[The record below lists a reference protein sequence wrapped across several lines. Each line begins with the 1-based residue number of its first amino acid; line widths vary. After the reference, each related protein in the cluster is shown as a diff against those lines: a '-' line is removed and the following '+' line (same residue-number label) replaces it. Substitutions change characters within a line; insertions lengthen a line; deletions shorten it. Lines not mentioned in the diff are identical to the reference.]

1 MHSLIQLSIVV
12 LLLPLLS
19 FVILI
24 FFNRRLPRRG
34 DFVGVG
40 ILGTAFAISLYIF
53 WTVIVQAYDPAFR
66 VAWDFTWIDLGKV
79 PGIGPLQIK
88 MGIVID
94 NLTAIMLAMVTLISL
109 LVHLYSTGYM
119 AGDKNYGR
127 YFAFLGIFTF
137 SMLGIVLSDN
147 FFSIYIFWELV
158 GLSSYLLIGF
168 FFEKDSAADAQKKAF
183 LANRVGDIGMWLGIL
198 ILYSQFHTFS
208 FAEINVNLAAGK
220 FAMSNAWLT
229 AAGLLL
235 FMGCVGKSAQ
245 FPLHIWLPDAMEG
258 PTPVSALIH
267 AATMVAAGVY
277 FVARIFVLL
286 TPDALHVIAFIG
298 AFTAFMAA
306 TIAITQNDIKRV
318 LAYSTVSQLGYMVLG
333 LGVGAYSA
341 ALFHLVTHA
350 FFKACLFLGSG
361 AIIHAMHHEQDMR
374 WMGGLRKHMPWT
386 FATFTLATL
395 ALAGLPLTSGFMSK
409 DAILA
414 GAIGFANAEGGGVY
428 YLIPVLGFF
437 SAMLTAFYM
446 GRQIWLVFFGES
458 RTHLKPAD
466 DLHSAHHAHAAH
478 DAHNDLHHAAHE
490 VHEVSWNMRAPLVI
504 LAALSVFFVYS
515 PNPLDGAQGWFMKMI
530 KTPAT
535 VVGSYQSAVGS
546 EKLAVG
552 SGQSAVEHQQSAVG
566 SQQPSTKTEHSA
578 LSTQHSALGT
588 DHSALEPQKSAVG
601 SQQPATKTEH
611 SALSTQHSALIND
624 RQAEIAHASHAAHY
638 PAIYI
643 SSIMVILGISLAG
656 VVYVFKII
664 DPDKT
669 ADAIRPL
676 YLFSLNKWYWDEIY
690 QATFIRASLLLAKM
704 LYWFDR
710 NIIDGIVNGSALFV
724 RNIAFANNS
733 FDKYVVDG
741 LVNFT
746 AFSVNTTGAVLRKL
760 QTGKVQTYVVMLLA
774 VVFGYFVF
782 YFTRLIY

>member
-34 DFVGVG
+34 DFLGVG
-40 ILGTAFAISLYIF
+40 ILGSAFAISAYIF
-53 WTVIVQAYDPAFR
+53 WTVIVQTYDPAFK
-66 VAWDFTWIDLGKV
+66 VAWDFTWIDLGNV
-79 PGIGPLQIK
+79 PGVGPLQIR
-88 MGIVID
+88 MGVMID

-109 LVHLYSTGYM
+109 LVHIYSTGYM

-127 YFAFLGIFTF
+127 YFAYLGIFTF

-147 FFSIYIFWELV
+147 LFSIYIFWELV

-208 FAEINVNLAAGK
+208 LEQIFANLSAGK

-229 AAGLLL
+229 AAGILL

-286 TPDALHVIAFIG
+286 TADALHVIAFIG

-386 FATFTLATL
+386 FVTFTLATL

-414 GAIGFANAEGGGVY
+414 GAIGFAQAEGGGVF
-428 YLIPVLGFF
+428 YLIPLLGFF

-466 DLHSAHHAHAAH
+466 NHHADHHAH
-478 DAHNDLHHAAHE
+478 DSHAAHADDHHADHG

-504 LAALSVFFVYS
+504 LAALSVFAVYS
-515 PNPLDGAQGWFMKMI
+515 PDPLDGAKGWFMKMI
-530 KTPAT
+530 PTPAT
-535 VVGSYQSAVGS
+535 VVGAANPQIGAHQAATAQLPAVAGVLPAA
-546 EKLAVG
+546 EVHAEAAA
-552 SGQSAVEHQQSAVG
+552 AVEVHAEAAVAG
-566 SQQPSTKTEHSA
+566 HSA
-578 LSTQHSALGT
+578 APAAAGHGEAKGGHSYA
-588 DHSALEPQKSAVG
+588 DP
-601 SQQPATKTEH
+601 
-611 SALSTQHSALIND
+611 
-624 RQAEIAHASHAAHY
+624 RQAEIIHAGHGAHFT
-638 PAIYI
+638 AIYI
-643 SSIMVILGISLAG
+643 SSIMVVLGISLALI
-656 VVYVFKII
+656 VYVFRII
-664 DPDKT
+664 DPEKT
-669 ADAIRPL
+669 ALSIRPL

-690 QATFIRASLLLAKM
+690 DATAIKGSMFLSKVLA
-704 LYWFDR
+704 WFDT
-710 NIIDGIVNGSALFV
+710 NIIDGIVNGVAVLV
-724 RNIAFANNS
+724 RKLAFANNS

-746 AFSVNTTGAVLRKL
+746 AFFVNTSGAVLRKL
-760 QTGKVQTYVVMLLA
+760 QTGKVQTYVVMLILA
-774 VVFGYFVF
+774 VFGYFVF
-782 YFTRLIY
+782 YFTQLIY

>member
-24 FFNRRLPRRG
+24 FFNRKLPRRG

-40 ILGTAFAISLYIF
+40 ILGTAFAISAYIF
-53 WTVIVQAYDPAFR
+53 WQVVVQAYDPAFR
-66 VAWDFTWIDLGKV
+66 IAWDFTWIDLGNV
-79 PGIGPLQIK
+79 PGVGPLQIK
-88 MGIVID
+88 MGVVID
-94 NLTAIMLAMVTLISL
+94 NLTSIMLAMVTLISL

-147 FFSIYIFWELV
+147 LFSIYIFWELV

-168 FFEKDSAADAQKKAF
+168 FFEKQSAADAQKKAF

-208 FAEINVNLAAGK
+208 FEEIYANLAAGK
-220 FAMSNAWLT
+220 FGLSNAWLT
-229 AAGLLL
+229 AAGILL

-277 FVARIFVLL
+277 FVARIFIIL

-374 WMGGLRKHMPWT
+374 WMGGLRKNMPWT

-395 ALAGLPLTSGFMSK
+395 ALAGLPLTSGFLSK

-414 GAIGFANAEGGGVY
+414 GAIGFANVEGGGIY

-458 RTHLKPAD
+458 RTHLKPVEE
-466 DLHSAHHAHAAH
+466 DLHAAHHAHNSH
-478 DAHNDLHHAAHE
+478 DDHSDDHHEEHG

-504 LAALSVFFVYS
+504 LATLSVFFVYS
-515 PNPLDGAQGWFMKMI
+515 PDPLDGAKGWFMKMI
-530 KTPAT
+530 PTPAT
-535 VVGSYQSAVGS
+535 VVGSDNPQIGSMSAGVADPHLAGVVAPVEAHGDAAAVGHGEATAATAS
-546 EKLAVG
+546 HGEAKG
-552 SGQSAVEHQQSAVG
+552 G
-566 SQQPSTKTEHSA
+566 HSY
-578 LSTQHSALGT
+578 S
-588 DHSALEPQKSAVG
+588 DP
-601 SQQPATKTEH
+601 
-611 SALSTQHSALIND
+611 
-624 RQAEIAHASHAAHY
+624 RQAEIVHAGHAAHY
-638 PAIYI
+638 TAIYI
-643 SSIMVILGISLAG
+643 SSVMVVLGIGLAFI
-656 VVYVFKII
+656 VYVFGII

-669 ADAIRPL
+669 ALALRPL
-676 YLFSLNKWYWDEIY
+676 YLFSLNTWYWDEIY
-690 QATFIRASLLLAKM
+690 EATFIKGSMAVARIFT
-704 LYWFDR
+704 WFDI
-710 NIIDGIVNGSALFV
+710 NIVDGIVNGVGTLV
-724 RNIAFANNS
+724 RKFAFLNDS
-733 FDKYVVDG
+733 FDKHVVDG
-741 LVNFT
+741 AVNFT
-746 AFSVNTTGAVLRKL
+746 AFTVNTTGAVLRKL
-760 QTGKVQTYVVMLLA
+760 QTGKVQSYIVMLLL

-782 YFTRLIY
+782 YFTRLIH

>member
-1 MHSLIQLSIVV
+1 MHSLIQLSIAV

-24 FFNRRLPRRG
+24 FFNKRLPRRG
-34 DFVGVG
+34 DFIGVG
-40 ILGTAFAISLYIF
+40 ILGTTFAISLYIF
-53 WTVIVQAYDPAFR
+53 WSVVVQSYDPAFR
-66 VAWDFTWIDLGKV
+66 VVWDFTWIDLGNV
-79 PGIGPLQIK
+79 PGVGPLVIK

-94 NLTAIMLAMVTLISL
+94 NLTAIMLAMVTLISF

-119 AGDKNYGR
+119 SGDPRYGR
-127 YFAFLGIFTF
+127 FFAFLGIFTF
-137 SMLGIVLSDN
+137 SMLGIVLADN
-147 FFSIYIFWELV
+147 LFAIYIFWELV

-168 FFEKDSAADAQKKAF
+168 YFEKDSAADAQKKAF

-208 FAEINVNLAAGK
+208 YQEIFANLAAGK
-220 FAMSNAWLT
+220 FGLSQAWLT
-229 AAGLLL
+229 AAGILL

-245 FPLHIWLPDAMEG
+245 FPLHVWLPDAMEG

-286 TPDALHVIAFIG
+286 TADALHVIAFIG

-306 TIAITQNDIKRV
+306 TIAITQHDIKRV

-374 WMGGLRKHMPWT
+374 WMGGLRKPMPWT

-414 GAIGFANAEGGGVY
+414 GAIGFANAEGGGIY
-428 YLIPVLGFF
+428 YIIPFLGFF

-466 DLHSAHHAHAAH
+466 DHHHGHDAHAAH
-478 DAHNDLHHAAHE
+478 GHDLHHEEAHG
-490 VHEVSWNMRAPLVI
+490 VHEVPWNMRAPLVV
-504 LAALSVFFVYS
+504 LAALSVFAVYS
-515 PNPLDGAQGWFMKMI
+515 PDPLDGAKGWFMSMVQ
-530 KTPAT
+530 TPAT
-535 VVGSYQSAVGS
+535 VVGSSAGGAKHDTAVSATRPDRLLAEAVPAVGHGAESDAHS
-546 EKLAVG
+546 EGVASEAASEGHGAEAGAHGEAAGHVF
-552 SGQSAVEHQQSAVG
+552 SD
-566 SQQPSTKTEHSA
+566 P
-578 LSTQHSALGT
+578 
-588 DHSALEPQKSAVG
+588 
-601 SQQPATKTEH
+601 
-611 SALSTQHSALIND
+611 
-624 RQAEIAHASHAAHY
+624 RQASIAHAAHEAHN
-638 PAIYI
+638 PAILI
-643 SSIMVILGISLAG
+643 SSVMVVLGISLAL
-656 VVYVFKII
+656 VVYVFRII
-664 DPDKT
+664 DPDRT
-669 ADAIRPL
+669 AASIRPL
-676 YLFSLNKWYWDEIY
+676 YLFSFNKWYWDEIY
-690 QATFIRASLLLAKM
+690 QATIINGSVVLSKVLSWIDTNIVDGAVNGVAVVTKKVAFTSGG
-704 LYWFDR
+704 FDR
-710 NIIDGIVNGSALFV
+710 
-724 RNIAFANNS
+724 
-733 FDKYVVDG
+733 YVVDG
-741 LVNFT
+741 AVNFT
-746 AFSVNTTGAVLRKL
+746 AFFVNTTGAVLKKL
-760 QTGKVQTYVVMLLA
+760 QTGKVQTYVVMLMLA
-774 VVFGYFVF
+774 VIGYFIY
-782 YFTRLIY
+782 YFTQLIS

>member
-24 FFNRRLPRRG
+24 FFNRRLPRSG
-34 DFVGVG
+34 DFLGVG
-40 ILGTAFAISLYIF
+40 ILGTAFGISAYIF
-53 WTVIVQAYDPAFR
+53 WSVIVQTYDPAFR
-66 VAWDFTWIDLGKV
+66 IAWDFTWIDLGNV
-79 PGIGPLQIK
+79 PGVGPLQIK
-88 MGIVID
+88 MGVVID
-94 NLTAIMLAMVTLISL
+94 NLTAIMLTMVTLISL

-127 YFAFLGIFTF
+127 YFAYLGIFTF

-147 FFSIYIFWELV
+147 LFAIYIFWELV

-208 FAEINVNLAAGK
+208 FEQIYANLAAGK
-220 FAMSNAWLT
+220 FALSNAWLT
-229 AAGLLL
+229 AAGILL

-245 FPLHIWLPDAMEG
+245 FPLHVWLPDAMEG

-277 FVARIFVLL
+277 FVARIFVML

-298 AFTAFMAA
+298 AMTAFMAA
-306 TIAITQNDIKRV
+306 TIAITQHDIKRV

-341 ALFHLVTHA
+341 SLFHLVTHA

-374 WMGGLRKHMPWT
+374 WMGGLRKQMPWT

-395 ALAGLPLTSGFMSK
+395 ALAGLPLTSGFLSK

-414 GAIGFANAEGGGVY
+414 GALGFAEVEGGGIY
-428 YLIPVLGFF
+428 YLIPALGFF

-466 DLHSAHHAHAAH
+466 NHHQAHHAHTSH
-478 DAHNDLHHAAHE
+478 DAHTDDHHAAHG
-490 VHEVSWNMRAPLVI
+490 VHEVSWNMRAPLVV
-504 LAALSVFFVYS
+504 LATLSVFFVYS
-515 PNPLDGAQGWFMKMI
+515 PDPLDGAKGWFMKMI
-530 KTPAT
+530 PTPAT
-535 VVGSYQSAVGS
+535 VVGAANPQIGAHPAGTVAPH
-546 EKLAVG
+546 LAGVVPAAEVALPEHG
-552 SGQSAVEHQQSAVG
+552 AAHGVAEHGVASGGHGGQVYSD
-566 SQQPSTKTEHSA
+566 P
-578 LSTQHSALGT
+578 
-588 DHSALEPQKSAVG
+588 
-601 SQQPATKTEH
+601 
-611 SALSTQHSALIND
+611 
-624 RQAEIAHASHAAHY
+624 RQAEIVHAGHAAHY
-638 PAIYI
+638 TAIYI
-643 SSIMVILGISLAG
+643 STLMVALGIGMAF
-656 VVYVFKII
+656 VVYVFRII

-669 ADAIRPL
+669 AQSIRPL

-690 QATFIRASLLLAKM
+690 DATVIKGSMVIAKM
-704 LYWFDR
+704 LSWFDT
-710 NIIDGIVNGSALFV
+710 NVVDGIVNGVAFLV
-724 RNIAFANNS
+724 RKFAFLNDG
-733 FDKYVVDG
+733 FDRNVVDG

-746 AFSVNTTGAVLRKL
+746 AFTVNTTGAVLRKF
-760 QTGKVQTYVVMLLA
+760 QTGKVQTYVVMLLLVLA
-774 VVFGYFVF
+774 GYFVF

>member
-40 ILGTAFAISLYIF
+40 ILGSAFAISAYIF
-53 WTVIVQAYDPAFR
+53 WSVIVQTYDPAFR
-66 VAWDFTWIDLGKV
+66 IAWDFTWIDLGNV
-79 PGIGPLQIK
+79 HGIGPLQVR

-147 FFSIYIFWELV
+147 LFSIYIFWELV

-168 FFEKDSAADAQKKAF
+168 FFEKQSAADAQKKAF
-183 LANRVGDIGMWLGIL
+183 LVNRVGDIGMWLGIL

-208 FAEINVNLAAGK
+208 FEQIYANLAAGK
-220 FAMSNAWLT
+220 FVMSNAWLT

-374 WMGGLRKHMPWT
+374 WMGGLRKNMPWT

-414 GAIGFANAEGGGVY
+414 GAIGFAQVEGGGVF
-428 YLIPVLGFF
+428 YLIPALGFF

-458 RTHLKPAD
+458 RTHLKPVD
-466 DLHSAHHAHAAH
+466 NHHHGH
-478 DAHNDLHHAAHE
+478 DAHGAHDDHHDAHE

-504 LAALSVFFVYS
+504 LAALSIFFVYS
-515 PNPLDGAQGWFMKMI
+515 PNPLDGAEGWFMKMI

-535 VVGSYQSAVGS
+535 VVGPANHNCATTLVKAASPLMAEALPAVAAHGATDS
-546 EKLAVG
+546 PAVAG
-552 SGQSAVEHQQSAVG
+552 GEHATAKG
-566 SQQPSTKTEHSA
+566 EHA
-578 LSTQHSALGT
+578 FA
-588 DHSALEPQKSAVG
+588 DP
-601 SQQPATKTEH
+601 
-611 SALSTQHSALIND
+611 
-624 RQAEIAHASHAAHY
+624 RQAEIAHAAHAAHF

-643 SSIMVILGISLAG
+643 SSIMVLVGISLAG
-656 VVYVFKII
+656 VVFVFKII

-669 ADAIRPL
+669 AQAIRPL

-690 QATFIRASLLLAKM
+690 EATFIKGSVVLSKM
-704 LYWFDR
+704 LSWFDT
-710 NIIDGIVNGSALFV
+710 NVIDGMVNGVAFLV
-724 RNIAFANNS
+724 RKLAFANNS

-741 LVNFT
+741 FVNFT

-760 QTGKVQTYVVMLLA
+760 QTGKVQTYVVMLLL

-782 YFTRLIY
+782 YFTRLLY

>member
-1 MHSLIQLSIVV
+1 MQ
-12 LLLPLLS
+12 
-19 FVILI
+19 
-24 FFNRRLPRRG
+24 
-34 DFVGVG
+34 
-40 ILGTAFAISLYIF
+40 T
-53 WTVIVQAYDPAFR
+53 YDPAFR
-66 VAWDFTWIDLGKV
+66 LAWDFTWIDLGNV
-79 PGIGPLQIK
+79 PGVGPLQIK

-94 NLTAIMLAMVTLISL
+94 NLTSIMLAMVTLISL

-147 FFSIYIFWELV
+147 LFSIYIFWELV

-168 FFEKDSAADAQKKAF
+168 FFEKESAADAQKKAF

-208 FAEINVNLAAGK
+208 FSEIYANLAAGK
-220 FAMSNAWLT
+220 FAMSHAWLT
-229 AAGLLL
+229 AAGILL

-277 FVARIFVLL
+277 FVARIFVIL

-298 AFTAFMAA
+298 ASTAFMAA

-395 ALAGLPLTSGFMSK
+395 ALAGLPLTSGFLSK

-414 GAIGFANAEGGGVY
+414 GAIGFAQVEGGGIF

-466 DLHSAHHAHAAH
+466 PHHSDHHAHDSHASH
-478 DAHNDLHHAAHE
+478 SDDHHTEHG

-504 LAALSVFFVYS
+504 LATLSVFFVYS
-515 PNPLDGAQGWFMKMI
+515 PDPLDGAKGWFMKMI
-530 KTPAT
+530 PTPAT
-535 VVGSYQSAVGS
+535 VVGEAN
-546 EKLAVG
+546 
-552 SGQSAVEHQQSAVG
+552 HQIG
-566 SQQPSTKTEHSA
+566 ELP
-578 LSTQHSALGT
+578 LGT
-588 DHSALEPQKSAVG
+588 HQPVLAGVAPTTEVSAPEVAA
-601 SQQPATKTEH
+601 PAHGEAHAAAGAEH
-611 SALSTQHSALIND
+611 AEAGHHYAD
-624 RQAEIAHASHAAHY
+624 ARQAEIVHAGHAAHY
-638 PAIYI
+638 TAIYI
-643 SSIMVILGISLAG
+643 SSIMVVLGIGLAF
-656 VVYVFKII
+656 VVYVFGII
-664 DPDKT
+664 NPATT
-669 ADAIRPL
+669 AETLRPL

-690 QATFIRASLLLAKM
+690 DATVIKGSMLLATM
-704 LYWFDR
+704 LSWFDT
-710 NIIDGIVNGSALFV
+710 NVVDGLVNGIAFLTKKF
-724 RNIAFANNS
+724 AFANAG

-741 LVNFT
+741 MVNFT
-746 AFSVNTTGAVLRKL
+746 AFSVNTTGALLRKL
-760 QTGKVQTYVVMLLA
+760 QTGKVQTYVVMLLLA
-774 VVFGYFVF
+774 VFGYFV
-782 YFTRLIY
+782 YYYTRLIN

>member
-24 FFNRRLPRRG
+24 FFNRRIPRRG
-34 DFVGVG
+34 DFIGVG
-40 ILGTAFAISLYIF
+40 ILGTAFGISAYIF
-53 WTVIVQAYDPAFR
+53 WTVIVQTYDPAFR
-66 VAWDFTWIDLGKV
+66 IAWDFTWIDLGNV
-79 PGIGPLQIK
+79 PGVGPLQIK
-88 MGIVID
+88 MGVVID

-147 FFSIYIFWELV
+147 LFSIYIFWELV

-208 FAEINVNLAAGK
+208 FEQIYANLAAGN
-220 FAMSNAWLT
+220 FGLSNAWLT
-229 AAGLLL
+229 AAGILL

-245 FPLHIWLPDAMEG
+245 FPLHVWLPDAMEG

-277 FVARIFVLL
+277 FVARIFVML

-298 AFTAFMAA
+298 ACTAFMAA

-341 ALFHLVTHA
+341 SLFHLVTHA

-395 ALAGLPLTSGFMSK
+395 ALAGLPLTSGFLSK

-414 GAIGFANAEGGGVY
+414 GAIGFAQVEGGGIF

-466 DLHSAHHAHAAH
+466 NHHQAHHAH
-478 DAHNDLHHAAHE
+478 DSHAAHADDHHTSHG

-515 PNPLDGAQGWFMKMI
+515 PDPLDGAKGWFMKMI
-530 KTPAT
+530 PTPAT
-535 VVGSYQSAVGS
+535 VVGEAN
-546 EKLAVG
+546 
-552 SGQSAVEHQQSAVG
+552 
-566 SQQPSTKTEHSA
+566 
-578 LSTQHSALGT
+578 
-588 DHSALEPQKSAVG
+588 PQKGALLSGSVAPHLAGVVRTTEAPAV
-601 SQQPATKTEH
+601 AAEH
-611 SALSTQHSALIND
+611 GAPGEAKGGHLYTD
-624 RQAEIAHASHAAHY
+624 PRQAEIVHAGHAAHY
-638 PAIYI
+638 TAIYI
-643 SSIMVILGISLAG
+643 SSIMVVLGICMAL
-656 VVYVFKII
+656 VVYVFRII
-664 DPDKT
+664 DPEKT
-669 ADAIRPL
+669 AQAIRPL

-690 QATFIRASLLLAKM
+690 EATFIRGSMLLARM
-704 LYWFDR
+704 LSWFDS
-710 NIIDGIVNGSALFV
+710 N
-724 RNIAFANNS
+724 
-733 FDKYVVDG
+733 VVDG
-741 LVNFT
+741 MVNGVATLVRKFAFVNDGFDRHVVDGMVNFT
-746 AFSVNTTGAVLRKL
+746 AFTVNTTGAVLRKL
-760 QTGKVQTYVVMLLA
+760 QTGKVQTYVVMLML
-774 VVFGYFVF
+774 VLFGYFVL

>member
-24 FFNRRLPRRG
+24 FFNRRIPRRG
-34 DFVGVG
+34 DFIGVG
-40 ILGTAFAISLYIF
+40 ILGTAFGISAYIF
-53 WTVIVQAYDPAFR
+53 WTVIVQTYDPAFR
-66 VAWDFTWIDLGKV
+66 IAWDFTWIDLGNV
-79 PGIGPLQIK
+79 PGVGPLQIK
-88 MGIVID
+88 MGVVID
-94 NLTAIMLAMVTLISL
+94 NLTTIMLAMVTLISL

-147 FFSIYIFWELV
+147 LFSIYIFWELV

-208 FAEINVNLAAGK
+208 FEQIYANLAAGN
-220 FAMSNAWLT
+220 FGLSNGWLT
-229 AAGLLL
+229 AAGILL

-245 FPLHIWLPDAMEG
+245 FPLHVWLPDAMEG

-277 FVARIFVLL
+277 FVARIFVML

-298 AFTAFMAA
+298 ACTAFMAA

-341 ALFHLVTHA
+341 SLFHLVTHA

-395 ALAGLPLTSGFMSK
+395 ALAGLPLTSGFLSK

-414 GAIGFANAEGGGVY
+414 GAIGFAKVEGGGIFY
-428 YLIPVLGFF
+428 IIPVLGFF

-466 DLHSAHHAHAAH
+466 NHHQAHHAH
-478 DAHNDLHHAAHE
+478 DSHAAHADDHHTSHG

-515 PNPLDGAQGWFMKMI
+515 PDPLDGAKGWFMKMI
-530 KTPAT
+530 PTPAT
-535 VVGSYQSAVGS
+535 VVGEAN
-546 EKLAVG
+546 
-552 SGQSAVEHQQSAVG
+552 
-566 SQQPSTKTEHSA
+566 
-578 LSTQHSALGT
+578 
-588 DHSALEPQKSAVG
+588 PQKGALLSGNVAPHLAGVVQTTEVAPPAV
-601 SQQPATKTEH
+601 AAEH
-611 SALSTQHSALIND
+611 GVPGEAKGGHIYTD
-624 RQAEIAHASHAAHY
+624 TRQAEIVHAGHAAHY
-638 PAIYI
+638 TAIYI
-643 SSIMVILGISLAG
+643 SSIMVVLGICLAL
-656 VVYVFKII
+656 VVYVFRII
-664 DPDKT
+664 DPEKT
-669 ADAIRPL
+669 ASAIRPL

-690 QATFIRASLLLAKM
+690 EATFIKGSMLLARM
-704 LYWFDR
+704 LSWFDS
-710 NIIDGIVNGSALFV
+710 NVVDGIVNGVATLARKFAFV
-724 RNIAFANNS
+724 NDG
-733 FDKYVVDG
+733 FDRHVVDG
-741 LVNFT
+741 MVNFT
-746 AFSVNTTGAVLRKL
+746 AFAVNTTGAVLRKL
-760 QTGKVQTYVVMLLA
+760 QTGKVQTYVVMLML
-774 VVFGYFVF
+774 VLFGYFVL

>member
-34 DFVGVG
+34 DFIGVG
-40 ILGTAFAISLYIF
+40 ILGSAFAISAYIF
-53 WTVIVQAYDPAFR
+53 WSVIVQTYDPAFKI
-66 VAWDFTWIDLGKV
+66 AWDFTWIDLGNV
-79 PGIGPLQIK
+79 PGIGPLTIK

-147 FFSIYIFWELV
+147 LFSIYIFWELV

-168 FFEKDSAADAQKKAF
+168 FFEKESAADAQKKAF

-208 FAEINVNLAAGK
+208 FDQIYANLAAGK
-220 FAMSNAWLT
+220 FTMSNAWLT

-414 GAIGFANAEGGGVY
+414 GAIGFANVEGGGIF

-466 DLHSAHHAHAAH
+466 NHHHGH
-478 DAHNDLHHAAHE
+478 DAHGGHDDHHDTHE

-504 LAALSVFFVYS
+504 LAVLSVFIVYS
-515 PNPLDGAQGWFMKMI
+515 PNPLDGAEGWFMKMI

-535 VVGSYQSAVGS
+535 VVGPANHNS
-546 EKLAVG
+546 EVHLKPVTAPVVAEVLPTAG
-552 SGQSAVEHQQSAVG
+552 THGAAAAVEHASGKAG
-566 SQQPSTKTEHSA
+566 EHTFA
-578 LSTQHSALGT
+578 DQ
-588 DHSALEPQKSAVG
+588 
-601 SQQPATKTEH
+601 
-611 SALSTQHSALIND
+611 
-624 RQAEIAHASHAAHY
+624 RQAEIAHGAHAAHF

-643 SSIMVILGISLAG
+643 SSIMVVLGISMAFI
-656 VVYVFKII
+656 VYVFRII
-664 DPDKT
+664 DPEKT
-669 ADAIRPL
+669 AQLIRPL

-690 QATFIRASLLLAKM
+690 QATFIKGSVVLSKM
-704 LYWFDR
+704 LSWFDS
-710 NIIDGIVNGSALFV
+710 NVVDGIVNGVALIVKNF
-724 RNIAFANNS
+724 AFANNS

-760 QTGKVQTYVVMLLA
+760 QTGKVQTYVVMLLL

>member
-34 DFVGVG
+34 DFIGVG
-40 ILGTAFAISLYIF
+40 ILGAAFGISAYIF
-53 WTVIVQAYDPAFR
+53 WSVIVQTYDPAFR
-66 VAWDFTWIDLGKV
+66 VAWDFTWIDLGNV
-79 PGIGPLQIK
+79 PGVGPLQIR
-88 MGIVID
+88 MGVVID
-94 NLTAIMLAMVTLISL
+94 NLTSIMLAMVTLISL

-147 FFSIYIFWELV
+147 LFSIYIFWELV

-208 FAEINVNLAAGK
+208 FEQIYANLAAGK
-220 FAMSNAWLT
+220 FALSNAWLT
-229 AAGLLL
+229 AAGILL

-245 FPLHIWLPDAMEG
+245 FPLHVWLPDAMEG

-277 FVARIFVLL
+277 FVARIFVML

-298 AFTAFMAA
+298 ACTAFMAA

-341 ALFHLVTHA
+341 SLFHLVTHA

-395 ALAGLPLTSGFMSK
+395 ALAGLPLTSGFLSK

-414 GAIGFANAEGGGVY
+414 GAIGFAKVEGGGIF

-466 DLHSAHHAHAAH
+466 NHHAGHHAH
-478 DAHNDLHHAAHE
+478 DSHAAHSDDHHAYHG

-515 PNPLDGAQGWFMKMI
+515 PDPLDGAKGWFMKMI
-530 KTPAT
+530 PTPAT
-535 VVGSYQSAVGS
+535 VVGEANPQIGSLHAVTAAPH
-546 EKLAVG
+546 LAGVVPTAE
-552 SGQSAVEHQQSAVG
+552 AVPAVAEHGAVAG
-566 SQQPSTKTEHSA
+566 EHGEAKGGHLYSD
-578 LSTQHSALGT
+578 S
-588 DHSALEPQKSAVG
+588 
-601 SQQPATKTEH
+601 
-611 SALSTQHSALIND
+611 
-624 RQAEIAHASHAAHY
+624 RQAEIVHAGHAAHY
-638 PAIYI
+638 TAIYI
-643 SSIMVILGISLAG
+643 SSIMVVLGIGLAF
-656 VVYVFKII
+656 VVYVFGII

-669 ADAIRPL
+669 AQAIRPL

-690 QATFIRASLLLAKM
+690 DATFIKGSMVLAKM
-704 LYWFDR
+704 LSWFDT
-710 NIIDGIVNGSALFV
+710 NVVDGIVNGVALLVRKFAFV
-724 RNIAFANNS
+724 NDS
-733 FDKYVVDG
+733 FDKHVVDG
-741 LVNFT
+741 MVNFT
-746 AFSVNTTGAVLRKL
+746 AFTVNTTGAVLRKL
-760 QTGKVQTYVVMLLA
+760 QTGKVQTYVAMLIL
-774 VVFGYFVF
+774 VLFGYFVF
-782 YFTRLIY
+782 YFTRLIRGI

>member
-24 FFNRRLPRRG
+24 FFNRRLPRSG
-34 DFVGVG
+34 DFLGVG
-40 ILGTAFAISLYIF
+40 ILGTAFGISAYIF
-53 WTVIVQAYDPAFR
+53 WSVIVQTYDPAFR
-66 VAWDFTWIDLGKV
+66 IAWDFTWIDLGNV
-79 PGIGPLQIK
+79 PGVGPLQIK
-88 MGIVID
+88 MGVVID
-94 NLTAIMLAMVTLISL
+94 NLTAIMLTMVTLISL

-127 YFAFLGIFTF
+127 YFAYLGIFTF

-147 FFSIYIFWELV
+147 LFAIYIFWELV

-208 FAEINVNLAAGK
+208 FEQIYANLAAGK
-220 FAMSNAWLT
+220 FALSNAWLT
-229 AAGLLL
+229 AAGILL

-245 FPLHIWLPDAMEG
+245 FPLHVWLPDAMEG

-277 FVARIFVLL
+277 FVARIFVML

-298 AFTAFMAA
+298 AMTAFMAA
-306 TIAITQNDIKRV
+306 TIAITQHDIKRV

-341 ALFHLVTHA
+341 SLFHLVTHA

-374 WMGGLRKHMPWT
+374 WMGGLRKQMPWT

-395 ALAGLPLTSGFMSK
+395 ALAGLPLTSGFLSK

-414 GAIGFANAEGGGVY
+414 GALGFAEVEGGGIY
-428 YLIPVLGFF
+428 YLIPALGFF

-466 DLHSAHHAHAAH
+466 NHHQAHHAHASH
-478 DAHNDLHHAAHE
+478 DAHTDDHHADHG
-490 VHEVSWNMRAPLVI
+490 VHEVSWNMRAPLVV
-504 LAALSVFFVYS
+504 LATLSVFFVYS
-515 PNPLDGAQGWFMKMI
+515 PDPLDGAKGWFMKMI
-530 KTPAT
+530 PTPAT
-535 VVGSYQSAVGS
+535 VVGVANPQIGAHPAGTVAPH
-546 EKLAVG
+546 LAGVVPAAEVALPEHG
-552 SGQSAVEHQQSAVG
+552 AAHGVAEHGVASGGHGGQVYSD
-566 SQQPSTKTEHSA
+566 P
-578 LSTQHSALGT
+578 
-588 DHSALEPQKSAVG
+588 
-601 SQQPATKTEH
+601 
-611 SALSTQHSALIND
+611 
-624 RQAEIAHASHAAHY
+624 RQAEIVHAGHAAHY
-638 PAIYI
+638 TAIYI
-643 SSIMVILGISLAG
+643 STLMVALGIGMAF
-656 VVYVFKII
+656 VVYVFRII

-669 ADAIRPL
+669 AQSIRPL

-690 QATFIRASLLLAKM
+690 DATVIKGSMVIAKM
-704 LYWFDR
+704 LSWFDT
-710 NIIDGIVNGSALFV
+710 NVVDGIVNGVAFLV
-724 RNIAFANNS
+724 RKFAFLNDG
-733 FDKYVVDG
+733 FDRNVVDG

-746 AFSVNTTGAVLRKL
+746 AFTVNTTGAVLRKF
-760 QTGKVQTYVVMLLA
+760 QTGKVQTYVVMLLLVLA
-774 VVFGYFVF
+774 GYFVF

>member
-1 MHSLIQLSIVV
+1 MHSLIQLSIAV

-24 FFNRRLPRRG
+24 FFNKRLPRRG
-34 DFVGVG
+34 DFIGVG
-40 ILGTAFAISLYIF
+40 ILGTTFAISLYIF
-53 WTVIVQAYDPAFR
+53 WSVVVQSYDPAFR
-66 VAWDFTWIDLGKV
+66 VVWDFTWIDLGNV
-79 PGIGPLQIK
+79 PGVGPLVIK

-94 NLTAIMLAMVTLISL
+94 NLTAIMLAMVTLISF

-119 AGDKNYGR
+119 SGDPRYGR
-127 YFAFLGIFTF
+127 FFAFLGIFTF
-137 SMLGIVLSDN
+137 SMLGIVLADN
-147 FFSIYIFWELV
+147 LFAIYIFWELV

-168 FFEKDSAADAQKKAF
+168 YFEKDSAADAQKKAF

-208 FAEINVNLAAGK
+208 YQEIFANLAAGK
-220 FAMSNAWLT
+220 FGLSQAWLT
-229 AAGLLL
+229 AAGILL

-245 FPLHIWLPDAMEG
+245 FPLHVWLPDAMEG

-286 TPDALHVIAFIG
+286 TADALHVIAFIG

-306 TIAITQNDIKRV
+306 TIAITQHDIKRV

-414 GAIGFANAEGGGVY
+414 GAIGFANAEGGGIY
-428 YLIPVLGFF
+428 YIIPFLGFF

-466 DLHSAHHAHAAH
+466 DHHHGHDAHAAH
-478 DAHNDLHHAAHE
+478 GHDLHHEEAHG
-490 VHEVSWNMRAPLVI
+490 VHEVPWNMRAPLVV
-504 LAALSVFFVYS
+504 LATLSVFAVYS
-515 PNPLDGAQGWFMKMI
+515 PDPLDGAKGWFMSMVQ
-530 KTPAT
+530 TPAT
-535 VVGSYQSAVGS
+535 VVGSSAGGAKHDTAASATRPDRLLAEAVPAVGHGTESDAHS
-546 EKLAVG
+546 EGVASEAASEGHGAEAGAHGEAAGHVF
-552 SGQSAVEHQQSAVG
+552 SD
-566 SQQPSTKTEHSA
+566 P
-578 LSTQHSALGT
+578 
-588 DHSALEPQKSAVG
+588 
-601 SQQPATKTEH
+601 
-611 SALSTQHSALIND
+611 
-624 RQAEIAHASHAAHY
+624 RQASIAHAAHEAHN
-638 PAIYI
+638 PAILI
-643 SSIMVILGISLAG
+643 SSVMVVLGISLAL
-656 VVYVFKII
+656 VVYVFRII
-664 DPDKT
+664 DPDRT
-669 ADAIRPL
+669 AASIRPL
-676 YLFSLNKWYWDEIY
+676 YLFSFNKWYWDEIY
-690 QATFIRASLLLAKM
+690 QATIINGSVVLSKVLSWIDTNIVDGAVNGVAVVTKKVAFTSGG
-704 LYWFDR
+704 FDR
-710 NIIDGIVNGSALFV
+710 
-724 RNIAFANNS
+724 
-733 FDKYVVDG
+733 YVVDG
-741 LVNFT
+741 AVNFT
-746 AFSVNTTGAVLRKL
+746 AFFVNTTGAVLKKL
-760 QTGKVQTYVVMLLA
+760 QTGKVQTYVVMLMLA
-774 VVFGYFVF
+774 VIGYFIY
-782 YFTRLIY
+782 YFTQLIS

>member
-1 MHSLIQLSIVV
+1 MHSLIQLSIAV

-24 FFNRRLPRRG
+24 FFNKRLPRRG
-34 DFVGVG
+34 DFIGVG
-40 ILGTAFAISLYIF
+40 ILGTTFALSLYIF
-53 WTVIVQAYDPAFR
+53 WSVVVQAYDPAFR
-66 VAWDFTWIDLGKV
+66 VAWDFTWIDLGNV
-79 PGIGPLQIK
+79 PGVGPLVIK

-94 NLTAIMLAMVTLISL
+94 NLTAIMLAMVTLISF

-119 AGDKNYGR
+119 AGDPRYGR
-127 YFAFLGIFTF
+127 FFAYLGIFTF

-147 FFSIYIFWELV
+147 LFAIYIFWELV

-168 FFEKDSAADAQKKAF
+168 YFEKDSAADAQKKAF

-208 FAEINVNLAAGK
+208 YQEIFANLAAGK
-220 FAMSNAWLT
+220 FGMSQAWLT
-229 AAGLLL
+229 AAGILL

-245 FPLHIWLPDAMEG
+245 FPLHVWLPDAMEG

-286 TPDALHVIAFIG
+286 TADALHVIAFIG

-306 TIAITQNDIKRV
+306 TIAITQHDIKRV

-374 WMGGLRKHMPWT
+374 WMGGLRKNMPWT
-386 FATFTLATL
+386 FTTFTLATL

-414 GAIGFANAEGGGVY
+414 GAIGFANAEGGGIY
-428 YLIPVLGFF
+428 YLIPFLGFF

-466 DLHSAHHAHAAH
+466 DHHHGHDAHAAH
-478 DAHNDLHHAAHE
+478 GHDDHHEEAHG
-490 VHEVSWNMRAPLVI
+490 VHEVAWNMRTPLVI
-504 LAALSVFFVYS
+504 LAALSIFAVYS
-515 PNPLDGAQGWFMKMI
+515 PDPLDGAKGWFMSMVP
-530 KTPAT
+530 TPET
-535 VVGSYQSAVGS
+535 VVGSAPGQAKPHETSSAAGNAAHLLAEAVPGGTHGAETDTHPEGVASEEHGS
-546 EKLAVG
+546 AAAV
-552 SGQSAVEHQQSAVG
+552 H
-566 SQQPSTKTEHSA
+566 
-578 LSTQHSALGT
+578 GT
-588 DHSALEPQKSAVG
+588 THGDAHGHEFSDP
-601 SQQPATKTEH
+601 
-611 SALSTQHSALIND
+611 
-624 RQAEIAHASHAAHY
+624 RQAAIAHAAHEAHN
-638 PAIYI
+638 PAIVI
-643 SSIMVILGISLAG
+643 SSIMVVLGISLALI
-656 VVYVFKII
+656 VYVFRII

-669 ADAIRPL
+669 AQSIRPL
-676 YLFSLNKWYWDEIY
+676 YLFSFNKWYWDEIY
-690 QATFIRASLLLAKM
+690 QATFIRGSLVISKVFS
-704 LYWFDR
+704 WFDT
-710 NIIDGIVNGSALFV
+710 NIIDGIVNGVAV
-724 RNIAFANNS
+724 VTKKVAFAS
-733 FDKYVVDG
+733 GGFDKYVVDG
-741 LVNFT
+741 TVNFT
-746 AFSVNTTGAVLRKL
+746 AFFINTTGGILKKL
-760 QTGKVQTYVVMLLA
+760 QTGKVQTYVVLLMLA
-774 VVFGYFVF
+774 VIGYFVY
-782 YFTRLIY
+782 YFTQLIS

>member
-24 FFNRRLPRRG
+24 FFNRQLPRRG
-34 DFVGVG
+34 DFIGVG
-40 ILGTAFAISLYIF
+40 ILGTAFALSAYIF
-53 WTVIVQAYDPAFR
+53 WSVIVQTYDPAFR
-66 VAWDFTWIDLGKV
+66 IAWDFTWIDLGNV
-79 PGIGPLQIK
+79 PGVGALQIR
-88 MGIVID
+88 MGVVID
-94 NLTAIMLAMVTLISL
+94 NLTSIMLAMVTLISL

-127 YFAFLGIFTF
+127 YFAYLGIFTF

-147 FFSIYIFWELV
+147 LFSIYIFWELV

-208 FAEINVNLAAGK
+208 FEQIYANLAAGK
-220 FAMSNAWLT
+220 FALSNGWLT
-229 AAGLLL
+229 AAGILL

-245 FPLHIWLPDAMEG
+245 FPLHVWLPDAMEG

-277 FVARIFVLL
+277 FVARIFVML
-286 TPDALHVIAFIG
+286 TPDALHVIAFVG
-298 AFTAFMAA
+298 ACTAFMAA

-341 ALFHLVTHA
+341 SLFHLVTHA

-374 WMGGLRKHMPWT
+374 WMGALWKKMPWT

-414 GAIGFANAEGGGVY
+414 GAIGFAEVEGGGIY
-428 YLIPVLGFF
+428 YLIPALGFF

-446 GRQIWLVFFGES
+446 GRQIWLVFFGTS

-466 DLHSAHHAHAAH
+466 NHHQAHHAHDSH
-478 DAHNDLHHAAHE
+478 DSHGDAHHGAHE

-504 LAALSVFFVYS
+504 LAALSVFAVYS
-515 PNPLDGAQGWFMKMI
+515 PDPLDGAKGWFMKMI
-530 KTPAT
+530 PTPAT
-535 VVGSYQSAVGS
+535 VVGEAN
-546 EKLAVG
+546 
-552 SGQSAVEHQQSAVG
+552 
-566 SQQPSTKTEHSA
+566 
-578 LSTQHSALGT
+578 
-588 DHSALEPQKSAVG
+588 PQKGALLSGGVAPNLAGVLRTTEVDAP
-601 SQQPATKTEH
+601 QPVVELAAPAHGEVKGGHLYT
-611 SALSTQHSALIND
+611 D
-624 RQAEIAHASHAAHY
+624 PRQAEIVHAGHAAHY
-638 PAIYI
+638 TAIYI
-643 SSIMVILGISLAG
+643 SSIMVLLGICMAF
-656 VVYVFKII
+656 VVYVFRII
-664 DPDKT
+664 DPEKT
-669 ADAIRPL
+669 ASSIRPL

-690 QATFIRASLLLAKM
+690 EATFIKGSM
-704 LYWFDR
+704 LIARMLSWFDT
-710 NIIDGIVNGSALFV
+710 NIVDGIVNGVATLVRKFAFV
-724 RNIAFANNS
+724 NDG
-733 FDKYVVDG
+733 FDRHVVDG
-741 LVNFT
+741 MVNFT
-746 AFSVNTTGAVLRKL
+746 AFTVNTTGAVLRKL
-760 QTGKVQTYVVMLLA
+760 QTGKVQTYVVMLMLLLL
-774 VVFGYFVF
+774 GYFVF
-782 YFTRLIY
+782 ARLI

>member
-34 DFVGVG
+34 DFIGVG
-40 ILGTAFAISLYIF
+40 ILGTAFAISAYIF
-53 WTVIVQAYDPAFR
+53 WSVIVQTYDPAFR
-66 VAWDFTWIDLGKV
+66 IAWDFTWIDLGNV
-79 PGIGPLQIK
+79 PGVGPLQIK

-147 FFSIYIFWELV
+147 LFAIYIFWELV

-168 FFEKDSAADAQKKAF
+168 FFEKQSAADAQKKAF

-208 FAEINVNLAAGK
+208 FEQIYANLAAGK
-220 FAMSNAWLT
+220 FGLSHGWLT
-229 AAGLLL
+229 AAGILL

-245 FPLHIWLPDAMEG
+245 FPLHVWLPDAMEG

-286 TPDALHVIAFIG
+286 TPDALHVIAFTG
-298 AFTAFMAA
+298 ACTAFMAA

-374 WMGGLRKHMPWT
+374 WMGDLRKKMPWT

-414 GAIGFANAEGGGVY
+414 GAIGFAKVEGGGIY

-466 DLHSAHHAHAAH
+466 DQHQEHHAHAAH
-478 DAHNDLHHAAHE
+478 DAHSDDHHEEHG

-515 PNPLDGAQGWFMKMI
+515 PDPLDGGKGWFMKMI
-530 KTPAT
+530 QTPAT
-535 VVGSYQSAVGS
+535 VVGEANHQIGDLRTPHAAPA
-546 EKLAVG
+546 LAEVVP
-552 SGQSAVEHQQSAVG
+552 AVEAPAVEAG
-566 SQQPSTKTEHSA
+566 AHGEAQK
-578 LSTQHSALGT
+578 GT
-588 DHSALEPQKSAVG
+588 HTYADV
-601 SQQPATKTEH
+601 
-611 SALSTQHSALIND
+611 
-624 RQAEIAHASHAAHY
+624 RQAEIVHAGHAAHY
-638 PAIYI
+638 TAIYI
-643 SSIMVILGISLAG
+643 SSIMVLLGITMAF
-656 VVYVFKII
+656 VVYVFNII
-664 DPDKT
+664 DPEKT
-669 ADAIRPL
+669 AIAIRPL

-690 QATFIRASLLLAKM
+690 EATFIKGSM
-704 LYWFDR
+704 LIANILSWFDTH
-710 NIIDGIVNGSALFV
+710 IVDGIVNGVATLVRKFAYLNDGFD
-724 RNIAFANNS
+724 RNI
-733 FDKYVVDG
+733 VDG
-741 LVNFT
+741 MVNFT
-746 AFSVNTTGAVLRKL
+746 AFTVNTTGAMLRKL
-760 QTGKVQTYVVMLLA
+760 QTGKVQTYVVMLLFA
-774 VVFGYFVF
+774 VFGYFVF
-782 YFTRLIY
+782 YLTRLIY

>member
-40 ILGTAFAISLYIF
+40 ILGTAFALSAYIF
-53 WTVIVQAYDPAFR
+53 WTVIVQTYDPAFR
-66 VAWDFTWIDLGKV
+66 VAWDFTWIDLGQV

-127 YFAFLGIFTF
+127 YYAFLGIFTF

-147 FFSIYIFWELV
+147 LFSIYIFWELV

-208 FAEINVNLAAGK
+208 FTEIYANLAAGK

-277 FVARIFVLL
+277 FVARIFVVL

-414 GAIGFANAEGGGVY
+414 GAIGFATAEGGGVY

-466 DLHSAHHAHAAH
+466 DHHSAHHAHSTH
-478 DAHNDLHHAAHE
+478 DTHNDDHHAAHE

-530 KTPAT
+530 QTPPT
-535 VVGSYQSAVGS
+535 VVGSYQSAPSS

-552 SGQSAVEHQQSAVG
+552 SQQSATEG
-566 SQQPSTKTEHSA
+566 ENSALSTQHSALSEQHSAPEAEHSA
-578 LSTQHSALGT
+578 LSTQHSALK
-588 DHSALEPQKSAVG
+588 E
-601 SQQPATKTEH
+601 
-611 SALSTQHSALIND
+611 STQHSALTNE
-624 RQAEIAHASHAAHY
+624 RQAEIAHASHAAHF

-643 SSIMVILGISLAG
+643 SSIMVILGITLAG
-656 VVYVFKII
+656 IVYVFRII

-669 ADAIRPL
+669 AEAIRPL

-690 QATFIRASLLLAKM
+690 DATFIRGSMLISKM
-704 LYWFDR
+704 LSWFDT
-710 NIIDGIVNGSALFV
+710 NIIDGIVNGVALIV
-724 RNIAFANNS
+724 KKVAFANNS

>member
-19 FVILI
+19 FVTLI

-34 DFVGVG
+34 DFIGVG
-40 ILGTAFAISLYIF
+40 ILGTAFALSAYIF
-53 WTVIVQAYDPAFR
+53 WTVIVQSYDPAFR
-66 VAWDFTWIDLGKV
+66 IAWDFTWIDLGNV
-79 PGIGPLQIK
+79 PGVGPLKIK

-127 YFAFLGIFTF
+127 YFAYLGIFTF

-147 FFSIYIFWELV
+147 LFSIYIFWELV

-208 FAEINVNLAAGK
+208 FSEVYANLAAGK
-220 FAMSNAWLT
+220 FALSNAWLT
-229 AAGLLL
+229 AAGILL

-277 FVARIFVLL
+277 FVARIFVML

-298 AFTAFMAA
+298 AVTAFMAA

-395 ALAGLPLTSGFMSK
+395 ALAGLPLTSGFLSK

-414 GAIGFANAEGGGVY
+414 GAIGFANVEGGGIY

-466 DLHSAHHAHAAH
+466 PHHGDHNAHDSHAAH
-478 DAHNDLHHAAHE
+478 GDDHHAEHG

-515 PNPLDGAQGWFMKMI
+515 PDPLDGAKGWFMKMI
-530 KTPAT
+530 PTPAT
-535 VVGSYQSAVGS
+535 VVGAANPQIGSLPAGSVLPQLAAVGALP
-546 EKLAVG
+546 ETHATEGAV
-552 SGQSAVEHQQSAVG
+552 APAEHGAA
-566 SQQPSTKTEHSA
+566 PAAAEHGAAAASHGEA
-578 LSTQHSALGT
+578 KGGHAYS
-588 DHSALEPQKSAVG
+588 DP
-601 SQQPATKTEH
+601 
-611 SALSTQHSALIND
+611 
-624 RQAEIAHASHAAHY
+624 RQAEIVHAGHAAHY
-638 PAIYI
+638 TAIYI
-643 SSIMVILGISLAG
+643 SSVMVVLGIGLAF
-656 VVYVFKII
+656 VVYVFGII
-664 DPDKT
+664 DPAKT
-669 ADAIRPL
+669 AVAIRPL

-690 QATFIRASLLLAKM
+690 QATFIKGSVVLSKLLS
-704 LYWFDR
+704 WFDT
-710 NIIDGIVNGSALFV
+710 NVVDGIVNGVATLV
-724 RNIAFANNS
+724 RKFAFANAG

-760 QTGKVQTYVVMLLA
+760 QTGKVQTYVVMLLVA
-774 VVFGYFVF
+774 VFGYFIY

>member
-24 FFNRRLPRRG
+24 FFNRKLPRRG

-40 ILGTAFAISLYIF
+40 ILGTAFAIAATIF
-53 WTVIVQAYDPAFR
+53 WQVVVQAYDPAFR
-66 VAWDFTWIDLGKV
+66 VAWDFTWIDLGNV
-79 PGIGPLQIK
+79 PGVGHLQFK

-94 NLTAIMLAMVTLISL
+94 NLTSIMLAMVTLISL

-147 FFSIYIFWELV
+147 LFSIYIFWELV

-168 FFEKDSAADAQKKAF
+168 FFEKQSAADAQKKAF

-208 FAEINVNLAAGK
+208 FQEVYANLAAGK
-220 FAMSNAWLT
+220 FGLSNGWLT
-229 AAGLLL
+229 AAGILL

-245 FPLHIWLPDAMEG
+245 FPLHVWLPDAMEG

-277 FVARIFVLL
+277 FVARIFIIL

-298 AFTAFMAA
+298 ACTAFMAA

-361 AIIHAMHHEQDMR
+361 AIIHATHHEQDMR
-374 WMGGLRKHMPWT
+374 WMGGLSKNMPWT

-395 ALAGLPLTSGFMSK
+395 ALAGLPLTSGFLSK

-414 GAIGFANAEGGGVY
+414 GAIGFANVEGGGIY

-446 GRQIWLVFFGES
+446 GRQIWLVFFGEN
-458 RTHLKPAD
+458 RAHLKPAD
-466 DLHSAHHAHAAH
+466 DHHHGHDAHAAH
-478 DAHNDLHHAAHE
+478 GADDSHDDHHEDHG

-504 LAALSVFFVYS
+504 LAALSLFFVYS
-515 PNPLDGAQGWFMKMI
+515 PDPLDGAKGWFMKMI
-530 KTPAT
+530 PTPAT
-535 VVGSYQSAVGS
+535 VVGEANPQKGALLAGVAAPAHEAVGAHGEPAAPAAGEHGVAAS
-546 EKLAVG
+546 SHGEAKG
-552 SGQSAVEHQQSAVG
+552 S
-566 SQQPSTKTEHSA
+566 HSY
-578 LSTQHSALGT
+578 S
-588 DHSALEPQKSAVG
+588 DP
-601 SQQPATKTEH
+601 
-611 SALSTQHSALIND
+611 
-624 RQAEIAHASHAAHY
+624 RQAEIIHAGHAAHY
-638 PAIYI
+638 TAIYI
-643 SSIMVILGISLAG
+643 SSAMVLLGVSLALI
-656 VVYVFKII
+656 VYVFGLI

-669 ADAIRPL
+669 ALAIRPL

-690 QATFIRASLLLAKM
+690 QATFIKGSMALAHI
-704 LYWFDR
+704 LTWFDI
-710 NIIDGIVNGSALFV
+710 NIVDGIVNGVATLV
-724 RNIAFANNS
+724 RKFAFLNSS
-733 FDKYVVDG
+733 FDKHVVDG
-741 LVNFT
+741 AVNFT
-746 AFSVNTTGAVLRKL
+746 AFTVNTTGAVLRKL
-760 QTGKVQTYVVMLLA
+760 QTGKVQTYLVMLLLA
-774 VVFGYFVF
+774 VVGYCVF
-782 YFTRLIY
+782 YLTRLIH